1 MKYLRMEDNRVLE
14 IIPEFDPVF
23 PNIPLDQRYAPD
35 FISRLLPVEDNV
47 EVEQNWLYSAEE
59 QTFTPP
65 PIEIG
70 TVEPDMP
77 PEEPGQPHQPTQGER
92 IAALEDALAQTDETA
107 IELYEAQAA
116 QETVNA
122 QQDEALLELYEQMGV

>member
-1 MKYLRMEDNRVLE
+1 MKYVLLDE
-14 IIPEFDPVF
+14 SKVLGIIPGDDPVF
-23 PNIPLDQRYAPD
+23 PNVSIDQRYAPD
-35 FISRLLPVEDNV
+35 FISRLLPVEDSV
-47 EVEQNWLYSAEE
+47 EVEQNWLYNAEE
-59 QTFTPP
+59 RTFAPP

-107 IELYEAQAA
+107 IELYEAQTA

-122 QQDEALLELYEQMGV
+122 QQDEALLELYEQIGA